1 MAFKMNNKILF
12 FCAII
17 LCIFTIE
24 AKTNNKYSKEA
35 NVDKEESDD
44 DHDFR
49 PISLKHLDRPFRMAK
64 LNLLWSKAVHVGCYS
79 YFNTKLIWTKFVMD
93 FGEHFSVVFHYKS

>member
-1 MAFKMNNKILF
+1 MNYKILF
-12 FCAII
+12 ITII
-17 LCIFTIE
+17 LCIFKIE

-35 NVDKEESDD
+35 NVDKEESND

-64 LNLLWSKAVHVGCYS
+64 LNLLWSKAVHVS
-79 YFNTKLIWTKFVMD
+79 YFSYFDNF
-93 FGEHFSVVFHYKS
+93 